1 MSSVTL
7 SPALYVIDDSPGW
20 ESLREQLDPRQLRL
34 VESALSFH
42 SLVSPGRR
50 LTYHVHLG
58 GIHQYPRL
66 TDEGRYYDGCTK
78 GTPRLGSFT
87 AQSLVKPTSDFQPQV
102 LASYGQVLR
111 DTNERFLLVTPPEAT
126 DETVQAAWH
135 RDWKPRLY
143 SFLEEREPA
152 VLDIIRNF
160 FWRRW
165 EKERDRRHTARDYTE
180 ELRRLRDSVPW
191 PMPIPRLTGPTR
203 PEAPKAAI
211 IGMHWLQ
218 AGGAERWAVETI
230 RLVHEAGLVPIVIT
244 DRDSHQPWITRPELE
259 GALVLCLTH
268 PIAGF
273 PADDLVLRALL
284 EQYDVR
290 GVLVH
295 HCQWLYDR
303 LSWMRL
309 SRPDLQVADSLH
321 VLEFTGGYPR
331 AAAVVSGEISHHHVI
346 SGQLKDWL
354 VSIQGVPEEKVT
366 IAPLSNLTIA
376 ETQLHH
382 ERHPGEG
389 PLTLAFVG
397 RSSRQK
403 RPDTFLLLVRAA
415 RRSGLDVRAIM
426 HGDGD
431 LDGLI
436 ARTIARHQL
445 GDIVEVRHSDQPVSD
460 TLAEADVLVITSSN
474 EGITLTTFEALAAG
488 IPVISTD
495 VGAQREVIPPE
506 ALLPRQVTRLM
517 PNALRLIRS
526 LKDPANRQ
534 RVLAAER
541 AAVERLSQ
549 HQQASDWL
557 RGVLVQWAK

>member
-1 MSSVTL
+1 MSSATPN
-7 SPALYVIDDSPGW
+7 SSLYVIDDSPGW

-50 LTYHVHLG
+50 LAYHVHLG
-58 GIHQYPRL
+58 GTHQYPRL
-66 TDEGRYYDGCTK
+66 TDEGSCHDGCTK
-78 GTPRLGSFT
+78 GTRRLGSFT

-102 LASYGQVLR
+102 LASYGQVVR

-143 SFLEEREPA
+143 SFLEERGPA

-165 EKERDRRHTARDYTE
+165 EKERDRRHPRRDYTE
-180 ELRRLRDSVPW
+180 ELRRLRESTPW
-191 PMPIPRLTGPTR
+191 PLPIPRLAGPMR
-203 PEAPKAAI
+203 PEAPKAVI

-230 RLVHEAGLVPIVIT
+230 RLVQEAGLVPIVIT
-244 DRDSHQPWITRPELE
+244 DHDSHQPWITRPELD

-303 LSWMRL
+303 LPWMRL

-331 AAAVVSGEISHHHVI
+331 AAAVVSEEISHHHVI
-346 SGQLKDWL
+346 SGQLRDWL
-354 VSIQGVPEEKVT
+354 INSQGIAEGKIVL
-366 IAPLSNLTIA
+366 APLSNLTLA
-376 ETQLHH
+376 ESRPAGRLHS
-382 ERHPGEG
+382 PNAT
-389 PLTLAFVG
+389 LTLAFVG

-403 RPDTFLLLVRAA
+403 RPETFLLLIRAA
-415 RRSGLDVRAIM
+415 RRAGLNIRAIM
-426 HGDGD
+426 HGDGE
-431 LDGLI
+431 LDGLV
-436 ARTIARHQL
+436 ARTISRHQL
-445 GDIVEVRHSDQPVSD
+445 SEIVEVRTSARPVAD
-460 TLAEADVLVITSSN
+460 TFAEADVLVITSSN
-474 EGITLTTFEALAAG
+474 EGITLTTFEALAARV
-488 IPVISTD
+488 PVISAD

-506 ALLPRQVTRLM
+506 ALLPRQASGLIPR
-517 PNALRLIRS
+517 ALGLIRA
-526 LKDPANRQ
+526 LEVPATRERILDQ
-534 RVLAAER
+534 EREAIDRLA
-541 AAVERLSQ
+541 Q
-549 HQQASDWL
+549 NQQADAWL
-557 RGVLVQWAK
+557 KGVLSEWAR